1 MGIMK
6 LRWYPAVL
14 TESCMMVNEKKERKG
29 KTVRCDLSAALVVEF
44 GGHLKPSEETIILME
59 MFWWELS
66 METRDYIKLHSM
78 LIKVCHFGEILEMD
92 F

>member
-1 MGIMK
+1 
-6 LRWYPAVL
+6 
-14 TESCMMVNEKKERKG
+14 
-29 KTVRCDLSAALVVEF
+29 
-44 GGHLKPSEETIILME
+44 ME